1 MVRPIKENEP
11 LSVTVKFRLTQS
23 DLELLRKMSAGGNQL
38 SPLLRD
44 LVRKEAKRRGIK

>member
-1 MVRPIKENEP
+1 MVRPLKETEP

-23 DLELLRKMSAGGNQL
+23 DLELLRKMTANREF

-44 LVRKEAKRRGIK
+44 LLRKEAKRRGIK